1 MAEPARSGCPINA
14 AVEAFGDSWSL
25 LVLRDVMFGN
35 RRYFRELLAG
45 SEEGI
50 ASNILADRLKRLVS
64 AGLLTRE
71 DAGPGRRAAYSLTE
85 ASIQLVPVFAQLG
98 EWGLHHRPTTK
109 RLRVRA
115 ELLAAGGPELWRA
128 FMAELRTI
136 HLGEPAPERDGPS
149 ARERLAEAYA
159 AALLRPV
166 ARSPG
171 RAAATTRVSS
181 GVRCGRP
188 TSPTST
194 LAGPAPRPHGSAGR
208 R

>member
-1 MAEPARSGCPINA
+1 MAGPARSGCPINA

-50 ASNILADRLKRLVS
+50 ASNILANRLKRLVN

-98 EWGLHHRPTTK
+98 DWVCATARP
-109 RLRVRA
+109 R
-115 ELLAAGGPELWRA
+115 GGC
-128 FMAELRTI
+128 
-136 HLGEPAPERDGPS
+136 GCERNCS
-149 ARERLAEAYA
+149 QR
-159 AALLRPV
+159 
-166 ARSPG
+166 
-171 RAAATTRVSS
+171 
-181 GVRCGRP
+181 
-188 TSPTST
+188 
-194 LAGPAPRPHGSAGR
+194 AGR
-208 R
+208 SCGTSS

>member
-35 RRYFRELLAG
+35 KRYFRELQAG

-98 EWGLHHRPTTK
+98 EWGLHHRPTNE
-109 RLRVRA
+109 RLRVR
-115 ELLAAGGPELWRA
+115 
-128 FMAELRTI
+128 AELRTI
-136 HLGEPAPERDGPS
+136 HLGVPAPERNGGPS
-149 ARERLAEAYA
+149 VTERLAEAYA
-159 AALLRPV
+159 AAT
-166 ARSPG
+166 G
-171 RAAATTRVSS
+171 
-181 GVRCGRP
+181 
-188 TSPTST
+188 
-194 LAGPAPRPHGSAGR
+194 
-208 R
+208 

>member
-35 RRYFRELLAG
+35 KRYFRELLAG

-98 EWGLHHRPTTK
+98 EWGLQHRPTTR

-115 ELLAAGGPELWRA
+115 ELLAAGGPELWRE

-136 HLGEPAPERDGPS
+136 HLGEPRRNGT
-149 ARERLAEAYA
+149 ARASPTAWPRPTPPRSDKSA
-159 AALLRPV
+159 AAGNAGVMSVRPKSFPLNSSASPV
-166 ARSPG
+166 DFAR
-171 RAAATTRVSS
+171 A
-181 GVRCGRP
+181 
-188 TSPTST
+188 
-194 LAGPAPRPHGSAGR
+194 
-208 R
+208 

>member
-115 ELLAAGGPELWRA
+115 ELLTAGGPSCGVSSW
-128 FMAELRTI
+128 
-136 HLGEPAPERDGPS
+136 PSCGPS
-149 ARERLAEAYA
+149 ISANRRRNGTVPASWNAWPRPTPPRSDVPWFPP
-159 AALLRPV
+159 AAL
-166 ARSPG
+166 G
-171 RAAATTRVSS
+171 
-181 GVRCGRP
+181 
-188 TSPTST
+188 
-194 LAGPAPRPHGSAGR
+194 HGKR
-208 R
+208 RQ

>member
-1 MAEPARSGCPINA
+1 MVHCNQLEVRCEVAEPARSGCPINA

-25 LVLRDVMFGN
+25 LVLRDVMFGKK
-35 RRYFRELLAG
+35 RYFRELLAG

-50 ASNILADRLKRLVS
+50 ASNILADRLKRLVR

-71 DAGPGRRAAYSLTE
+71 EAGPGRRAAYSLTE

-98 EWGLHHRPTTK
+98 EWGLQHRPTTE

-115 ELLAAGGPELWRA
+115 ELLSAGGPELWSE

-149 ARERLAEAYA
+149 VTDRLAQAYA
-159 AALLRPV
+159 ATP
-166 ARSPG
+166 
-171 RAAATTRVSS
+171 
-181 GVRCGRP
+181 
-188 TSPTST
+188 
-194 LAGPAPRPHGSAGR
+194 
-208 R
+208 